1 MDFQDS
7 IRQLLQDD
15 YASQHSIDDNDRSRL
30 CQKMIRHLQTLTFSS
45 DADQVPKKG
54 GDDFF
59 SDEYDVDEN
68 KDNSFLKTRNKEKS
82 SGTTATLAG
91 APNLRSILGNLSLDE
106 ISSFSNLL
114 TAGISDR
121 LDAEAFLPATQ
132 DEAANAAAMEGPA
145 AQKLPRQA
153 LQTAQLY
160 VQLLQRPGGWG
171 AGFVQTSAL
180 TALGAL
186 LKRWRVEIQDTVNTK
201 GSKKS
206 SNDDDEPMIVDSEDG
221 DDSENNTS
229 LSPQELLMLG
239 LDLGLEVARLPLHP
253 EFLIWSFECREAVIE
268 AVSSILGTSAA
279 IVTPSKRS
287 SVDTSAMVIAQSIV
301 RQANES
307 LADCLLMDCT
317 LEDEGDSET
326 VSGGKLSKLHETLVC
341 ICRGLYQLL
350 TWKEILPFGEAGKQ
364 AASTAAAA
372 VLEVLIEGLSE
383 NLSIFQHSRSP
394 LRSVGTTALNGDV
407 IVSPGRRTPAK
418 PNVTPKTNRRV
429 RLSIAGSHKKEAVA
443 MTSPKLKSTARRACA
458 TTALKNKN
466 RPIFSALLGLL
477 QKIMTDITLEKASVR
492 NSIIPSIHKCVGS
505 LRISERRHFL
515 QFLIQAC
522 HSRVSVHRLV
532 ACEIIGRILSEVWL
546 WTEHAGQ
553 MLRSPS
559 GHVDSAVS
567 RKSLSPLVITSER
580 DMPTALFGAL
590 QGRLSDRVPTVRGA
604 SISALASLL
613 KGVREAKMTSSG
625 ASVSS
630 MGLSEILNTEVY
642 DLLELLRVRA
652 TSDDRATVR
661 RYAVMAL
668 AELFLWSDSE
678 LTEYDLA
685 LLRDR
690 CQDSSTMTRKAAAEA
705 LTALVESHG
714 CYLDQAIQRTWIS
727 AVLPLCL
734 DSDGSCATTCVDFA
748 QHLMLSP
755 LLREEQEGEGGR
767 AVKKAWS
774 ILAKVGDGSG
784 KQGASRNESE
794 AVKVAIAK
802 LLENASDPGRT
813 KLDIMRLIHRVA
825 TSTLEEYSGFDP
837 DVETKRT
844 GIWCLFDAFVRSF
857 KETSS
862 LFQLFKKKSVDVS
875 FLALAWFH
883 MLNMSLRP
891 HIGTVERQRLRG
903 CVRKA
908 LYVLAAASRALDE
921 ESVMKVKGR
930 LQKMLCNFDL
940 PEDTIGSAVAALTS
954 VVLALAPIG
963 DVEAAQGACKLWIL
977 EAFDSCENK
986 LAGVIGSYISPEEMI
1001 EVSRSLYVVGEC
1013 ALVGFN
1019 SSEDGPATKKEAA
1032 SLSSKEFQS
1041 KGMIGLHVKPPA
1053 KLVDLVLSFLSENLA
1068 GSDGVCLPESVRAF
1082 AFLALGKI
1090 CLRDIT
1096 LAKRTLTVFARE
1108 LHENMTK
1115 GSSVIQCNV
1124 LLIMGDL
1131 CIKYTS
1137 LADRYLPVMAA
1148 CLQSGAVDL
1157 STNVLD
1163 SPSHIG
1169 CGGFEVVRKS
1179 AIILL
1184 SSLIMQDYIKWR
1196 GLMFHRFLVATV
1208 DENEE
1213 VAELAENTLSGPLL
1227 VKTPK
1232 LFFNHFVEAFFVLN
1246 RCTAHPMYVAAASN
1260 GDGGSGIAVG
1270 FDGIDLS
1277 GEAGRVRRLKMY
1289 ELMLS
1294 KMSDDEKISVTAKLA
1309 KEVLK
1314 SALVE
1319 GSDLHKACS
1328 KSSGISSSAFLV
1340 LSDTLAVL
1348 RSESIRVG
1356 KKSASTSEDIEDPN
1370 IDGTSKKIVE
1380 AKSRLM
1386 SKISRKQLIE
1396 IIVPILCNIKVLLQ
1410 QNCSPLLKDL
1420 MAYLVDVYSSCKNEV
1435 QEVLMND
1442 PTLLQ
1447 EIEYDARQHK
1457 KGSKSFANQVTPTV
1471 VEAAS

>member
-7 IRQLLQDD
+7 IRKLLQEE
-15 YASQHSIDDNDRSRL
+15 YASHPSTDENERSRL

-45 DADQVPKKG
+45 DADHVPKRG
-54 GDDFF
+54 RDDSFSSESDGDDE
-59 SDEYDVDEN
+59 D
-68 KDNSFLKTRNKEKS
+68 KDKSFLKTRNEVKS
-82 SGTTATLAG
+82 RGTAATLSE

-121 LDAEAFLPATQ
+121 VDAEALLPATQ
-132 DEAANAAAMEGPA
+132 DEAANVAAMEGPA

-160 VQLLQRPGGWG
+160 VQLLERPGGWG

-186 LKRWRVEIQDTVNTK
+186 LKRWRVEIHDNVCTT
-201 GSKKS
+201 GSRKS
-206 SNDDDEPMIVDSEDG
+206 KDDDAMVIDSEDE
-221 DDSENNTS
+221 DDIENNTS
-229 LSPQELLMLG
+229 LAPHELLILG

-253 EFLIWSFECREAVIE
+253 EFLSWSFECREAVIE

-279 IVTPSKRS
+279 IMTTSKRS
-287 SVDTSAMVIAQSIV
+287 AVDTSAMVVAQAIV
-301 RQANES
+301 RQAKES
-307 LADCLLMDCT
+307 LAECLLIDCN
-317 LEDEGDSET
+317 LEEDRDTET
-326 VSGGKLSKLHETLVC
+326 TSGGKLSKLHETLVC
-341 ICRGLYQLL
+341 ICRGLYQLV
-350 TWKEILPFGEAGKQ
+350 TWKELLPFGEAGKQ
-364 AASTAAAA
+364 AAATAATAI
-372 VLEVLIEGLSE
+372 LESLIEGLSE
-383 NLSIFQHSRSP
+383 SVSINHYLRSP
-394 LRSVGTTALNGDV
+394 LRPVGMVPFNGDTM
-407 IVSPGRRTPAK
+407 VSPGRRTLVK
-418 PNVTPKTNRRV
+418 PNVTPKSYRRE
-429 RLSIAGSHKKEAVA
+429 RRSIAGSNEKETVA
-443 MTSPKLKSTARRACA
+443 MTSPKLKSIARRTCL
-458 TTALKNKN
+458 TTTSKNKN
-466 RPIFSALLGLL
+466 HPIFSALLGLL
-477 QKIMTDITLEKASVR
+477 QKIMTDISLEKASVR

-505 LRISERRHFL
+505 SRISERRHFL

-546 WTEHAGQ
+546 WTEHAVQ
-553 MLRSPS
+553 TFPSPP
-559 GHVDSAVS
+559 GPVDSAAS
-567 RKSLSPLVITSER
+567 RKSLSPLVLSSEY
-580 DMPTALFGAL
+580 DMPTALFRAL
-590 QGRLSDRVPTVRGA
+590 QGRLSDRVPTVRSA
-604 SISALASLL
+604 SISALATLL
-613 KGVREAKMTSSG
+613 KRVREAKISTSDV
-625 ASVSS
+625 SVAS
-630 MGLSEILNTEVY
+630 MGLSETLNTEVC
-642 DLLELLRVRA
+642 DLLELLRIRA

-668 AELFLWSDSE
+668 AEVFLWSDSE

-705 LTALVESHG
+705 LTALAESNG
-714 CYLDQAIQRTWIS
+714 CYLAQAIQFTWIS

-734 DSDGSCATTCVDFA
+734 DSDGNCATTCVDFA
-748 QHLMLSP
+748 QHLMLRP
-755 LLREEQEGEGGR
+755 LLTEGGAGR
-767 AVKKAWS
+767 PAGKKAWS

-784 KQGASRNESE
+784 RQGASRNESE
-794 AVKVAIAK
+794 AVKVLIVK
-802 LLENASDPGRT
+802 LIENASDPDRA
-813 KLDIMRLIHRVA
+813 KLDIMRLIQRVA
-825 TSTLEEYSGFDP
+825 TSTLEKSDGFDP
-837 DVETKRT
+837 DVVIQRT

-857 KETSS
+857 KETS
-862 LFQLFKKKSVDVS
+862 LLLQLFKKKSVDVS
-875 FLALAWFH
+875 FLALSWYH
-883 MLNMSLRP
+883 MLNLSMKP

-908 LYVLAAASRALDE
+908 MYVLAAASRALKE
-921 ESVMKVKGR
+921 ESVMEIKDR
-930 LQKMLCNFDL
+930 LQKMLYDFDL
-940 PEDTIGSAVAALTS
+940 PEDIIGSAVTALTS
-954 VVLALAPIG
+954 ATLALAPIG
-963 DVEAAQGACKLWIL
+963 DIGTAQAACKVWIL

-986 LAGVIGSYISPEEMI
+986 LAGAVGRCISREEMI
-1001 EVSRSLYVVGEC
+1001 EVSRSLYVIGEC

-1032 SLSSKEFQS
+1032 SLSSKDFQA
-1041 KGMIGLHVKPPA
+1041 KGMVGLHVKPPA
-1053 KLVDLVLSFLSENLA
+1053 KLVDLVLSFLSEHLA

-1082 AFLALGKI
+1082 AFLAVGKL

-1096 LAKRTLTVFARE
+1096 LAKKTLTVFARE
-1108 LHENMTK
+1108 LHENMSK

-1124 LLIMGDL
+1124 LLTMGDL
-1131 CIKYTS
+1131 CVKYTS

-1148 CLQSGAVDL
+1148 CLQSGA
-1157 STNVLD
+1157 LD
-1163 SPSHIG
+1163 MKTSLLASPSKVG

-1196 GLMFHRFLVATV
+1196 GLMFHRFLVAAV

-1260 GDGGSGIAVG
+1260 GDGGSGITVG

-1294 KMSDDEKISVTAKLA
+1294 KMSDDEKISVTAKMA
-1309 KEVLK
+1309 KEILK

-1319 GSDLHKACS
+1319 GSDLFKACS
-1328 KSSGISSSAFLV
+1328 KFSGASSSAFLV
-1340 LSDTLAVL
+1340 LSDTLTVL

-1356 KKSASTSEDIEDPN
+1356 KKSVTTSEDIEDPN
-1370 IDGTSKKIVE
+1370 IDPTCKKIVE

-1396 IIVPILCNIKVLLQ
+1396 IIVPILCNLKLLLQ

-1457 KGSKSFANQVTPTV
+1457 KVPNRLQTR
-1471 VEAAS
+1471 